1 MTTPLL
7 DELLDFCC
15 MAIQASN
22 TELRILFDDKFY
34 PKEIPD
40 DVRGA
45 PALREYYI
53 SCLLEES
60 DIILNNKEIVD
71 CIESVIKKYR
81 YKNQGFA
88 SLSGDIADHTLG
100 FVSDINKAS
109 RRHYDTGKQQSKFKA
124 INEIVAHI
132 QLNEE
137 ERKLI
142 KFVIL
147 TGLLPPDIIAKLPTE
162 MLLYLI
168 NFLPLREE

>member
-1 MTTPLL
+1 MTTALL

-15 MAIQASN
+15 MAISASN
-22 TELRILFDDKFY
+22 TELRILFDDKFH

-88 SLSGDIADHTLG
+88 SLPDDISDLTLG
-100 FVSDINKAS
+100 FVSDMNKAS
-109 RRHYDTGKQQSKFKA
+109 RRHYDTGKQQSKFRA
-124 INEIVAHI
+124 INEIVVG
-132 QLNEE
+132 LNEE
-137 ERKLI
+137 ERKRV
-142 KFVIL
+142 KFAIL
-147 TGLLPPDIIAKLPTE
+147 TGRLTPDIIAKLPRE

-168 NFLPLREE
+168 NFIKLREE